1 MTTLI
6 GIQGDGWAVMG
17 SDSRVSDSETGRWSE
32 MSHTKIVEN
41 NGILIGGAGSVRGLN
56 LLHYGWK
63 APKPRANA
71 DLDVFM
77 TKTFIPAL
85 RECFVKSGYDIKEE
99 SEAAKSESH
108 ILVAVQGV
116 LYPIYDDYSWL
127 RDENNV
133 YDFGS
138 GSDIALGALEAYEIQ
153 KCKTPAQ
160 AEKLVKKAIEISMKH
175 DMMTG
180 GTVYTFV
187 QEY

>member
-1 MTTLI
+1 MTTLVA
-6 GIQGDGWAVMG
+6 IQGDGWSVMG
-17 SDSRVSDSETGRWSE
+17 CDSRVSDSESGRWSE
-32 MSHTKIVEN
+32 MAVPKISEN

-77 TKTFIPAL
+77 TTTFIPAM
-85 RECFVKSGYDIKEE
+85 RKFFVESGFDIKEE
-99 SEAAKSESH
+99 SEAAKSEVY
-108 ILVAVQGV
+108 ILVSVQGV
-116 LYPIYDDYSWL
+116 LYSIDEDYSWI
-127 RDENNV
+127 RDESNV

-138 GSDIALGALEAYEIQ
+138 GSEIAVGALEYAEVQ

-160 AEKLVKKAIEISMKH
+160 AEKVVKRAIEIAAKH
-175 DMMTG
+175 DMKTG
-180 GTVYTFV
+180 GTVHTFV